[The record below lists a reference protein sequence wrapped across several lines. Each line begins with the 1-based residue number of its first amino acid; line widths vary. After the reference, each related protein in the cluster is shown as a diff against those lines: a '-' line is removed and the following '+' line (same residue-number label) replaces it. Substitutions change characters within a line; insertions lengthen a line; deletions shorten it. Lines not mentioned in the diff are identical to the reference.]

1 MVLLGKLFAVL
12 ALCSSS
18 YAAAV
23 TTRAQS
29 AVYIRTAHEE
39 ELAAGILETP
49 LIFGKAKP
57 DKANPQASFLFSN
70 PSFYALQRYV
80 YNGMQLSKNRRTF
93 EDTYNRAQFNEAVG
107 QPGVYNLTM
116 KTFVGIN
123 SHCTNFWTNTVGQM
137 TLFAENISLFG
148 RTAGKVYAEMSRRLD
163 IIASV
168 PNNQRETNNTWMSSI
183 ADVNKHAERLQRQMQ
198 IAHNQSAQLLANIN
212 TFRGQTINDLSNLNQ
227 VDRLLNNSNVNV
239 YKRVAEQNAEIQRLK
254 SEADMA
260 QSDYDTA
267 SKKVSVGKWTYV
279 WYWPIGT
286 IVYLVMRP
294 KWLDEMEAATQRK
307 KAGLAELK
315 DTEAKLRTF
324 IQVTDDL
331 NLLQLQT
338 GSVLEYIDQA
348 VNLLGNCT
356 DAFSHMSASLSA
368 LKVEL
373 ESEGHDTNPETIK
386 PKWFSDESFRMSLM
400 ASAEHWE
407 DIYAEAAAFKGTA
420 AINIVSLNEAVQ
432 LYEQKAPTV
441 YNALG
446 WNSNIIAGRG
456 IMPSLFK

>member
-1 MVLLGKLFAVL
+1 MVAI
-12 ALCSSS
+12 
-18 YAAAV
+18 
-23 TTRAQS
+23 
-29 AVYIRTAHEE
+29 VYIRTPHEQS
-39 ELAAGILETP
+39 LAAGILETP
-49 LIFGKAKP
+49 LIFGKANP
-57 DKANPQASFLFSN
+57 DSSNPEASFLFSN
-70 PSFYALQRYV
+70 PAYYALQRYV
-80 YNGMQLSKNRRTF
+80 YNGMQLSKSRKVF
-93 EDTYNRAQFNEAVG
+93 EATYNKPQFNEAVG

-123 SHCTNFWTNTVGQM
+123 SHCTSFWSNTVGQM

-148 RTAGKVYAEMSRRLD
+148 RTAGKVYTEMSRRLD

-168 PNNQRETNNTWMSSI
+168 PNNERSTNATWLSSI
-183 ADVNKHAERLQRQMQ
+183 VDVNKHAERLQKQME
-198 IAHNQSAQLLANIN
+198 IAHNQSVQLLENIN
-212 TFRGQTINDLSNLNQ
+212 TFRAQTINDFSNLNQ

-239 YKRVAEQNAEIQRLK
+239 YKRVAEQNAEVQRLK
-254 SEADMA
+254 AEADSA
-260 QSDYDTA
+260 QSDYDSA
-267 SKKVSVGKWTYV
+267 AKRVSVGMYAYA

-286 IVYLVMRP
+286 IVYFSLRP
-294 KWLDEMEAATQRK
+294 KWLAEMEAATERK
-307 KAGLAELK
+307 KAGLAGLK
-315 DTEAKLRTF
+315 DTEAKLQTF

-331 NLLQLQT
+331 KLLQLQT
-338 GSVLEYIDQA
+338 DSVLDYIEQA

-407 DIYAEAAAFKGTA
+407 NVYTEAAAFKGTA
-420 AINIVSLNEAVQ
+420 AIKIVPLKEAVQ

-441 YNALG
+441 YQALG
-446 WNSNIIAGRG
+446 LNANGANKREFLLPPMKW
-456 IMPSLFK
+456 